1 MYIFGLYLDS
11 SYVIVACQDNEP
23 TMRELERRLLPTMA
37 RVVSG
42 EGACFEY
49 LDTILEMM
57 VSYFNILNFLNFRF
71 LKINP
76 CIIEFFQLCC

>member
-1 MYIFGLYLDS
+1 
-11 SYVIVACQDNEP
+11 
-23 TMRELERRLLPTMA
+23 MRELERRMIPTMA

-57 VSYFNILNFLNFRF
+57 VSFLNIKNFV
-71 LKINP
+71 L
-76 CIIEFFQLCC
+76 FFDF